1 MPDIKFGN
9 YIPAPAFKLPTI
21 LKSVQA
27 AEKAGFDSI
36 WIADHLAMLPVGYCP
51 EVWSILGG
59 LTLSTN
65 SVMLGTGVT
74 DPHRRH
80 PALLAQ
86 TLATLDQMSQGRM
99 VLGIGP
105 GEAMNLD
112 PYGIPWDKPVARM
125 VEVITILRKLWA
137 EQSVT
142 FDGKFFRLK
151 NAALFIDPLIRKKIP
166 IYIAGNRPR
175 TRQITGELGDGWF
188 PMCESPNLY
197 KKHAEEVAQSA
208 QRAGRSPTDL
218 DYALMT
224 FTAIADNIESA
235 LKRVELTRMIFAT
248 DTHKLEEGYDL
259 NLEEELNISQAIPSS
274 DFVGKLQNVAE
285 KITDTMI
292 TDFTVIGTVEDVI
305 EKIDKFIK
313 AGLTHL
319 VVLNRGPEVMHVYKT
334 YSEQIIP
341 YFKER

>member
-21 LKSVQA
+21 LKSVKS
-27 AEKAGFDSI
+27 AEEAGFDSI
-36 WIADHLAMLPVGYCP
+36 WIADHLAMIPVGYCP

-59 LTLSTN
+59 LALSTK
-65 SVMLGTGVT
+65 SVILGTGVT

-105 GEAMNLD
+105 GEAINLD
-112 PYGIPWDKPVARM
+112 PYGIPWDRPVARM
-125 VEVITILRKLWA
+125 VKVITILRKLWA

-142 FDGKFFRLK
+142 YEGEFFQLK
-151 NAALFIDPLIRKKIP
+151 NAGLFIDPLIREKIP
-166 IYIAGNRPR
+166 IYIAGNSPR
-175 TRQITGELGDGWF
+175 TRQITGEIGDGWF
-188 PMCESPNLY
+188 PMGESPDLY

-208 QRAGRSPTDL
+208 QRVGRSPTDL

-224 FTAIADNIESA
+224 FTAIANDIESA

-248 DTHKLEEGYDL
+248 DTRKLEEGYDL
-259 NLEEELNISQAIPSS
+259 QLDEELNISQLTASS
-274 DFVGKLQNVAE
+274 EFFGKLQDVAE
-285 KITDTMI
+285 KITDAMI

-305 EKIDKFIK
+305 EKIDQFIK

-319 VVLNRGPEVMHVYKT
+319 VVLNRGPDVQHVYKT

-341 YFKER
+341 YFKEQ

>member
-1 MPDIKFGN
+1 MSDIKFGN

-21 LKSVQA
+21 LQSVQA

-36 WIADHLAMLPVGYCP
+36 WLADHLAMLPVGYCP

-59 LTLSTN
+59 LALSTK

-80 PALLAQ
+80 PVLLAQ

-112 PYGIPWDKPVARM
+112 PYGIPWNRPVARM
-125 VEVITILRKLWA
+125 VEAITILRQLWA
-137 EQSVT
+137 EPSVT
-142 FDGKFFRLK
+142 YKGEFFHLK
-151 NAALFIDPLIRKKIP
+151 NAGLFIDPLIREQIP

-188 PMCESPNLY
+188 PMGESPALY
-197 KKHAEEVAQSA
+197 KKHAAEVAQSA
-208 QRAGRSPTDL
+208 QRAGRSSTDL

-224 FTAIADNIESA
+224 YTAIADDFKSA
-235 LKRVELTRMIFAT
+235 FRRVELTRMVFAA
-248 DTHKLEEGYDL
+248 DTHKLEEGYGL
-259 NLEEELNISQAIPSS
+259 HLEEELNISQATPSS
-274 DFVGKLQNVAE
+274 EFVGKLQNVAE
-285 KITDTMI
+285 KITDTII
-292 TDFTVIGTVEDVI
+292 TDLTVIGTGEEVL
-305 EKIDKFIK
+305 EKIDRFIK

-319 VVLNRGPEVMHVYKT
+319 VVLNRGPDVQHVYKV
-334 YSEQIIP
+334 YGEQIIP
-341 YFKER
+341 YFKEQ